1 MFVHRNR
8 NKVSSGTIFSSY
20 GEKMLSAVF
29 ATV

>member
-1 MFVHRNR
+1 MFVHR

-20 GEKMLSAVF
+20 GEKLLSAVF